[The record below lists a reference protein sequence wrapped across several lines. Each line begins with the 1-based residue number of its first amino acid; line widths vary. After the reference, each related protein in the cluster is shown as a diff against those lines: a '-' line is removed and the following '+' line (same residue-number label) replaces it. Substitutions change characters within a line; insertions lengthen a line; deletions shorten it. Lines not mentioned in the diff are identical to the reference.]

1 MRNIY
6 NSKISYYGRNK
17 RGFLSNPRYKSGS
30 RVKTNPT
37 LNQLIKDTH
46 NQLIEKWGP
55 YLEFNDPVLYE
66 SMTGKKAKKPVFE
79 LTDRKEEIKKIDYT
93 YDDLEAYQKMR
104 EAERKAQLEKEREKL
119 KKKDFKLSF
128 SAPKKDWSI
137 YGGWVNA
144 YEPINKGKLGSSQEW
159 RIKKRNKYYYYL

>member
-1 MRNIY
+1 MRNIS
-6 NSKISYYGRNK
+6 NSKISNYGRNK
-17 RGFLSNPRYKSGS
+17 RSFLSNSRYKSSG
-30 RVKTNPT
+30 RVKTKPT
-37 LNQLIKDTH
+37 FNQLIKETH
-46 NQLIEKWGP
+46 NQFVEKWGLFMEINEP
-55 YLEFNDPVLYE
+55 ALYE

-79 LTDRKEEIKKIDYT
+79 LIDRKEEIKKIDNT

-119 KKKDFKLSF
+119 KKKDFKFSF

-144 YEPINKGKLGSSQEW
+144 YEPINKGKLGSTQEW
-159 RIKKRNKYYYYL
+159 RIEKRNKYYY

>member
-6 NSKISYYGRNK
+6 DSKISYYGRNK
-17 RGFLSNPRYKSGS
+17 RVFLSNPRYKSGS
-30 RVKTNPT
+30 RVKTKPT
-37 LNQLIKDTH
+37 LNQLIKDIH

-55 YLEFNDPVLYE
+55 YLEFNDPALYE

-79 LTDRKEEIKKIDYT
+79 LTDPKEEIKKIDYT

-104 EAERKAQLEKEREKL
+104 EAERKAQLEKGRENL
-119 KKKDFKLSF
+119 KKKDFKFNF
-128 SAPKKDWSI
+128 SASNKDWSV

-144 YEPINKGKLGSSQEW
+144 YEPINRGRLGSSQEW
-159 RIKKRNKYYYYL
+159 RIEKRNKYYY

>member
-6 NSKISYYGRNK
+6 DSKITYYGRNK
-17 RGFLSNPRYKSGS
+17 RVFLSNPRYKSGS
-30 RVKTNPT
+30 RVKTKPT

-104 EAERKAQLEKEREKL
+104 EAERKAQLEQERKKL
-119 KKKDFKLSF
+119 KKKDFKFSF
-128 SAPKKDWSI
+128 SAPEKDWFI

-144 YEPINKGKLGSSQEW
+144 YEPINKGRLGSSQEW
-159 RIKKRNKYYYYL
+159 RIKKRNKYYY